1 MYFILKVTINC
12 LYVTRTFSQVNS
24 KSMLKGN
31 QNYLLPHLQI
41 KMSPLNTNGR
51 NWVSSSVPG
60 QHPVWFQCKKRVSVH
75 KKVSLI
81 VFSRLTAPQRPPTY
95 CTIWGLSGS
104 WRLLISW
111 RNAFS
116 PCLQRHLPPF
126 ALCVLCLHFPPPL
139 TCTESS
145 QRLMLSNKKKKT
157 KLEKKKQTWYCIR
170 VKRDLER
177 PADQVNRA
185 GMEEWHR
192 QPRRHDILIT
202 KGVCLRSMWIRPNN

>member
-1 MYFILKVTINC
+1 MLLTTQVRSDLINEIRAISYQLDLFKQRYFILKVTLNC

-31 QNYLLPHLQI
+31 QNDLSHLQI
-41 KMSPLNTNGR
+41 KMAPLNTNGR
-51 NWVSSSVPG
+51 DWVSSSIPG
-60 QHPVWFQCKKRVSVH
+60 QHPVWYHCKKRVSVH

-126 ALCVLCLHFPPPL
+126 ALCLLCLRFPPPL
-139 TCTESS
+139 TCTERAHSVWCS
-145 QRLMLSNKKKKT
+145 AIKKKIIIPN
-157 KLEKKKQTWYCIR
+157 WR
-170 VKRDLER
+170 KRSK
-177 PADQVNRA
+177 
-185 GMEEWHR
+185 
-192 QPRRHDILIT
+192 HDI
-202 KGVCLRSMWIRPNN
+202 VYE